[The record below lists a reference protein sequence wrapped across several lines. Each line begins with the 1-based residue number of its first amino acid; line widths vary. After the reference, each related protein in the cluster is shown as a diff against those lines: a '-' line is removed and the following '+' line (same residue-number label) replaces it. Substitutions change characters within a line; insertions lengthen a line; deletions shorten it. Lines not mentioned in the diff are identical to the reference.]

1 MPWLPLLKLA
11 KLVAVA
17 FAVGGAAAVFV
28 LDDPGSRKRVAL
40 RVAVPGLGVTW
51 LVGFYLA
58 YQEGVS
64 FLSTWVLGGM
74 AASFLSLHGT
84 MFFAARPGRSRALW
98 ATFTLSLLFLTM
110 ALMVLRPD

>member
-1 MPWLPLLKLA
+1 M
-11 KLVAVA
+11 AVA

-28 LDDPGSRKRVAL
+28 LDDPDSRKRVAM
-40 RVAVPGLGVTW
+40 RIAVPGLSVTW

-74 AASFLSLHGT
+74 AASFVSLHGT
-84 MFFAARPGRSRALW
+84 LFFAARPGRSRPLW
-98 ATFTLSLLFLTM
+98 ATFTLSLLFGTM
-110 ALMVLRPD
+110 ALMVFRPE